1 MKKQAIFLIGL
12 AVLLS
17 LILTDRLWAP
27 LERRAN
33 DARFCLVQT
42 LCLGRSQPSGQ
53 VVVVGIEE
61 KAVTKE
67 KPTLF
72 LYPDIGR
79 FLLKMHESGVKVI
92 GIDLIPLHRQAE
104 KLPTAVRALSTGQAN
119 GTLTKASAEIG
130 DRLDR
135 SLLEPLVKVSNQIP
149 VVQAFHGT
157 LLPYYYGL
165 AAFMKQMHLAD
176 IELTDRR
183 TMNDGVI
190 RSQQMTI
197 NGRDGFASRI
207 YRLTSG
213 GKNAPGGT
221 VLLNYALAKNIPFYG
236 FADVMASRIGREQLA
251 GKAVI
256 LTYVNGYEDLHP
268 APISRYVAPAWLS
281 RDTRLP
287 EDMLPGG
294 LIHAVMAETLLT
306 GTGLT
311 TVSPSQHMLIITFL
325 VAFCLVMTVKL
336 RLPYA
341 VSGTLALMALFF
353 VLNLLLF
360 AEGKV
365 IHLFPHLLSP
375 LLVLMTV
382 YPYRY
387 VAEER
392 QKKKIYKTFGYYI
405 DHEVIDSLIEKDP
418 DTLLK
423 GDSREVCIL
432 FLDIRDFTRLSARTA
447 PEEIVRLLN
456 FYFGIIT
463 NIIKKHGGFVNKFI
477 GDGILAFFASGD
489 QPVAQTV
496 RAAMEIIQATET
508 LNVNG
513 DFIPYV
519 GDWHIRAGIGI
530 HYGRVIL
537 GNIGSEKRMDF
548 TIIGHEVNIAS
559 RIEGM
564 TKEYMKP
571 ILLSGAAQARVKDH
585 FIFEDLGE
593 FQVKGID
600 HPIRV
605 YAVTDYIT

>member
-27 LERRAN
+27 LERWAY
-33 DARFCLVQT
+33 DARFRLVQT
-42 LCLGRSQPSGQ
+42 LGLGRSQTSGQ

-61 KAVTKE
+61 KVVTKE
-67 KPTLF
+67 KPILF

-79 FLLKMHESGVKVI
+79 FLLKMQESGVKVI

-104 KLPTAVRALSTGQAN
+104 KLPMAIHSLTADQEN
-119 GTLTKASAEIG
+119 GTLTKAGAEIG

-157 LLPYYYGL
+157 LLPYYYGA

-176 IELTDRR
+176 IELTDGRNI
-183 TMNDGVI
+183 NDGTM

-197 NGRDGFASRI
+197 NSRDGFANRI

-213 GKNAPGGT
+213 KTAPGGT

-236 FADVMASRIGREQLA
+236 FADVMSSRVGREQLA

-256 LTYVNGYEDLHP
+256 LTYVNGYEDLHR
-268 APISRYVAPAWLS
+268 APISRYVPPAWLS

-294 LIHAVMAETLLT
+294 LIHAVTVETLLT
-306 GTGLT
+306 GTDLT
-311 TVSPSQHMLIITFL
+311 MVSPSLQHLIIAFL
-325 VAFCLVMTVKL
+325 VAFCLVMTMKL

-341 VSGTLALMALFF
+341 VSGTLVLMTLFLGF
-353 VLNLLLF
+353 NLLLF
-360 AEGKV
+360 AKGQV
-365 IHLFPHLLSP
+365 IHLFPQLLSP

-387 VAEER
+387 VTEER
-392 QKKKIYKTFGYYI
+392 QKKKIYKTFSYYM
-405 DHEVIDSLIEKDP
+405 DREVIDSLIEKDP
-418 DTLLK
+418 GALLK

-432 FLDIRDFTRLSARTA
+432 FLDIRDSTRLSERTS

-463 NIIKKHGGFVNKFI
+463 NIIKKHGGFVNKFM
-477 GDGILAFFASGD
+477 GDGILAFFASSD
-489 QPVAQTV
+489 QSVAQTV
-496 RAAMEIIQATET
+496 RAAMEIIQETET

-513 DFIPYV
+513 NFIPFV
-519 GDWHIRAGIGI
+519 GDWHMRAGIGI

-537 GNIGSEKRMDF
+537 GNIGSEKKMDF
-548 TIIGHEVNIAS
+548 TIIGREVNIAS
-559 RIEGM
+559 RIEEL

-571 ILLSGAAQARVKDH
+571 ILLSGAAQVQVKDR

-593 FQVKGID
+593 SQVKGID
-600 HPIRV
+600 HPIKV
-605 YAVTDYIT
+605 YAVTDYII